1 MRPLARPYTYTH
13 THANTHQVRALLTQ
27 NVFVSKD
34 EKDRVN
40 QISRAVSLACE
51 ADACLTACRRAKRS
65 PTPAEQKVHFLGG
78 GVYLDV

>member
-1 MRPLARPYTYTH
+1 
-13 THANTHQVRALLTQ
+13 
-27 NVFVSKD
+27 VFVSKD

-65 PTPAEQKVHFLGG
+65 PTPAEQKVLFFLGG
-78 GVYLDV
+78 GGT

>member
-1 MRPLARPYTYTH
+1 MYAALHTH
-13 THANTHQVRALLTQ
+13 THSLSHTHQVRALLTQ

-65 PTPAEQKVHFLGG
+65 PTPEEQKVFSYFGG
-78 GVYLDV
+78 KCT